1 MKNLL
6 LIITSLLPLLATAQT
21 FSFRYDLRPSVS
33 VNNRILP
40 NAWAGG
46 LTAGQFSTMELN
58 GDGRA
63 DLVVFDRGSNKV
75 NTFLATGAGGAD
87 NWQYAPDY
95 ERRFPVMTN
104 WMLLADYDN
113 DGRKDLFTF
122 FPGGVLVHQNTTPK
136 SSSAVSFS
144 LIASPLQQN
153 GFNGRI
159 PLYVAPTDIPAI
171 TDLDDDGDLDILAAD
186 VGGSR
191 VLYYQNTSFDKTGKP
206 GLDFGRVGDCWG
218 GFLPGDGCTDFS
230 FGVDCH
236 VSGGRV
242 AAPNLRP
249 MHSGNTLTIIDV
261 TGDGRKDL
269 LYGHISCT
277 DLAVLKNTGPNN
289 ASATF
294 SSLEP
299 AFPAPNPIDITIFPA
314 AFLEDADGDGVRD
327 LLVAPNES
335 GLDARTSDLRA
346 NHWLYRNTGTNQ
358 KPVFDLVRKDFLQ
371 HQMLDLGQNAA
382 PALGDLDGD
391 GDADLLIGYRGV
403 SDGTA
408 FRGSLWHF
416 RNIGTANDPNFDLV
430 TTDYLNLSKSG
441 LTDLVPQLVDADGNG
456 STDLLLTGNSATAA
470 EIRVF
475 LNSAGK
481 GGAVQFPATAQ
492 KLPVPDRFSF
502 GELPT
507 IYDVDSDG
515 KPDMLVGKALGN
527 VEYHRNIGTAINP
540 MYQLQNQ
547 AFGGLKLNTLSRMAS
562 VLVVDFN
569 GDKKPELLT
578 ARNDGSL
585 RLYQF
590 SAKPDGLAIL
600 LDSLPGLGLPGASLI
615 ATTADL
621 SGDGLPDVIF
631 GTSAGGLRYAL
642 NTSEKVVITATTDEP
657 VTPWTFPNPT
667 ERYLTIRPPADGL
680 AEVISLAG
688 QVVLPGQWVRAGN
701 DVGFDLGALPDGVY
715 FVRITAEGFG
725 PMTQKVVVWK

>member
-1 MKNLL
+1 MKNYLTL
-6 LIITSLLPLLATAQT
+6 CCCLLPFFTTAQT
-21 FSFRYDLRPSVS
+21 FSFRYDTRPPVS
-33 VNNRILP
+33 VNNRALSS
-40 NAWAGG
+40 AWAGG
-46 LTAGQFSTMELN
+46 LTAGQFSKMDLN
-58 GDGRA
+58 GDGRE

-75 NTFLATGAGGAD
+75 STFLATGAGGAD
-87 NWQYAPDY
+87 SWQYAPDY
-95 ERRFPVMTN
+95 ERRFPTMTY

-122 FPGGVLVHQNTTPK
+122 FPGGVLVYQNTTPK
-136 SSSAVSFS
+136 STSAVSFS
-144 LIASPLQQN
+144 LIANPLQQN

-159 PLYVAPTDIPAI
+159 SLYVAPTDIPAI

-191 VLYYQNTSFDKTGKP
+191 VIYYQNTSFDKTGKP

-218 GFLPGDGCTDFS
+218 GFLPGNGCTDFT
-230 FGVDCH
+230 FGVDCRLA
-236 VSGGRV
+236 GGRV

-249 MHSGNTLTIIDV
+249 MHSGNTLTIVDV

-269 LYGHISCT
+269 LYGHVSCT

-294 SSLEP
+294 ASLEP
-299 AFPAPNPIDITIFPA
+299 AFLAPNPVNITIFPA
-314 AFLEDADGDGVRD
+314 AFLEDVDGDGVRD
-327 LLVAPNES
+327 LLVSPNEG

-358 KPVFDLVRKDFLQ
+358 KPVFNLTQKDFLQ
-371 HQMLDLGQNAA
+371 NQMIELGQNAA

-391 GDADLLIGYRGV
+391 GDTDLLVGHRGV
-403 SDGTA
+403 TNGAA
-408 FRGSLWHF
+408 FRAGLWHF

-430 TTDYLNLSKSG
+430 TTDYLNLAQLG
-441 LTDLVPQLVDADGNG
+441 LTDLVPQLVDVDGNG
-456 STDLLLTGNSATAA
+456 STDLLLTGATRTAA

-475 LNSAGK
+475 FNAASK
-481 GGAVQFPATAQ
+481 GMAVQFPATAQ
-492 KLPVPDRFSF
+492 KLTPPDGFTP

-507 IYDVDSDG
+507 VYDVDSDG
-515 KPDMLVGKALGN
+515 KPDMLVGKLLGS
-527 VEYHRNIGTAINP
+527 VEYHRNTGTVTNP
-540 MYQLQNQ
+540 VYQLQNQ
-547 AFGGLKLNTLSRMAS
+547 TFGGLKLNTLSRIPSM
-562 VLVVDFN
+562 VVVDFN
-569 GDKKPELLT
+569 GDKKPEFLT

-585 RLYQF
+585 KLYQF
-590 SAKPDGLAIL
+590 PAQPDQAATL

-621 SGDGLPDVIF
+621 SGDGLPDLIF

-642 NTSEKVVITATTDEP
+642 NTSEKVVITAIIDEP
-657 VTPWTFPNPT
+657 VTPWAFPNPT

-701 DVGFDLGALPDGVY
+701 DVGFDLGALSDGVY
-715 FVRITAEGFG
+715 FVRITADGRG
-725 PMTQKVVVWK
+725 PLTQKVVLWK

>member
-1 MKNLL
+1 MKNYLTL
-6 LIITSLLPLLATAQT
+6 CYCLLPLFTTAQT
-21 FSFRYDLRPSVS
+21 FSFRYDTRPPVS
-33 VNNRILP
+33 VNNRNLT

-46 LTAGQFSTMELN
+46 LTAGQFSKMDLN
-58 GDGRA
+58 GDGTE
-63 DLVVFDRGSNKV
+63 DLVVFDRGSSKV
-75 NTFLATGAGGAD
+75 STFLATSAGGAD

-95 ERRFPVMTN
+95 ERRFPAMIN
-104 WMLLADYDN
+104 WMLLTDYDN

-122 FPGGVLVHQNTTPK
+122 FPGGVLVYQNTTPK
-136 SSSAVSFS
+136 GSASVSWN
-144 LIASPLQQN
+144 LVANPLQQN

-159 PLYVAPTDIPAI
+159 SLYVAPTDIPAI
-171 TDLDDDGDLDILAAD
+171 TDLDDDGDLDILACD

-218 GFLPGDGCTDFS
+218 GFLPGNGCSDFT
-230 FGVDCH
+230 FGIDCRLA
-236 VSGGRV
+236 GGRV
-242 AAPNLRP
+242 GAPNLRP
-249 MHSGNTLTIIDV
+249 MHSGNALTVIDV

-269 LYGHISCT
+269 LYGHVSCT
-277 DLAVLKNTGPNN
+277 DIAVLKNTGPNN

-299 AFPAPNPIDITIFPA
+299 AFLAQNPINITIFPA

-327 LLVAPNES
+327 LLVSPNES
-335 GLDARTSDLRA
+335 GLDAQTSDLRA

-358 KPVFDLVRKDFLQ
+358 KPVFGLVRKDFLQ
-371 HQMLDLGQNAA
+371 NQMIELGQNAA

-391 GDADLLIGYRGV
+391 GDADLLVGHRGAA
-403 SDGTA
+403 DATG
-408 FRGSLWHF
+408 FRAGLWHF
-416 RNIGTANDPNFDLV
+416 RNIGTPTDPNFDLV
-430 TTDYLNLSKSG
+430 TTDYLNLSQLA
-441 LTDLVPQLVDADGNG
+441 LTDLVPQLTDVDG
-456 STDLLLTGNSATAA
+456 SGSLDLLLTGTTRTAA

-475 LNSAGK
+475 FNSAGK
-481 GGAVQFPATAQ
+481 GAAVQFSATAR
-492 KLPVPDRFSF
+492 KLIAPDGFSP

-507 IYDVDSDG
+507 VYDVDSDG
-515 KPDMLVGKALGN
+515 NPDLLVGKALGS
-527 VEYHRNIGTAINP
+527 VEYHRNVGTATNP
-540 MYQLQNQ
+540 AYQLQNQ
-547 AFGGLKLNTLSRMAS
+547 TFGGLRINTLSRTPS

-590 SAKPDGLAIL
+590 PAQPNQAATL
-600 LDSLPGLGLPGASLI
+600 LDSLPALGLPGASLI

-621 SGDGLPDVIF
+621 SGDGLPDLIF

-642 NTSEKVVITATTDEP
+642 NTSEKVVITATTNEP
-657 VTPWTFPNPT
+657 VDAWAFPNPT
-667 ERYLTIRPPADGL
+667 ERYLTIRPPVEGL

-715 FVRITAEGFG
+715 FVRITADGHG
-725 PMTQKVVVWK
+725 PLAQKVVLWK

>member
-6 LIITSLLPLLATAQT
+6 TLSLLLFSIFANAQT
-21 FSFRYDLRPSVS
+21 FSFRYDTRPPVS
-33 VNNRILP
+33 VNNRTLT

-46 LTAGQFSTMELN
+46 LTAGQFSTMNLN

-75 NTFLATGAGGAD
+75 STFLATGAGGAD

-95 ERRFPVMTN
+95 ERRFPAMTN

-113 DGRKDLFTF
+113 DGRNDLFTF
-122 FPGGVLVHQNTTPK
+122 YPGGVLVYQNTTPK
-136 SSSAVSFS
+136 GSPNVSWS
-144 LIASPLQQN
+144 LIANPLQQN

-159 PLYVAPTDIPAI
+159 ALYVAPTDIPAI

-191 VLYYQNTSFDKTGKP
+191 VLYYQNTSVDKTGKP

-218 GFLPGDGCTDFS
+218 GFLPGDDCTDFT
-230 FGVDCH
+230 FGVDCR

-249 MHSGNTLTIIDV
+249 MHSGNALTVLDV

-269 LYGHISCT
+269 LFGHVECT

-299 AFPAPNPIDITIFPA
+299 AFPGPNPIDITIFPA
-314 AFLEDADGDGVRD
+314 AYSEDIDGDGVRD
-327 LLVAPNES
+327 LLVAPNAS
-335 GLDARTSDLRA
+335 GLDAQTSDLRA
-346 NHWLYRNTGTNQ
+346 NHWLYRNVGTNQ

-371 HQMLDLGQNAA
+371 NQMIELGQNAA

-391 GDADLLIGYRGV
+391 GDADLLVGYRGATV
-403 SDGTA
+403 GNA
-408 FRGSLWHF
+408 FRSSLWHF

-430 TTDYLNLSKSG
+430 TTDYLNLSQLS
-441 LTDLVPQLVDADGNG
+441 LTDLVPQLADVDGNG
-456 STDLLLTGNSATAA
+456 SLDLLLTGNARTAPD
-470 EIRVF
+470 IRVF
-475 LNSAGK
+475 LNAASK
-481 GGAVQFPATAQ
+481 GAAVQFSATAQ
-492 KLPVPDRFSF
+492 KIPAPDGFAP

-507 IYDVDSDG
+507 VYDVDGDG
-515 KPDMLVGKALGN
+515 KPDLLIGKALGS
-527 VEYHRNIGTAINP
+527 VEYHRNVGTATSP
-540 MYQLQNQ
+540 VYQLQNQ
-547 AFGGLKLNTLSRMAS
+547 TFGGLKLNTLSRTPS
-562 VLVVDFN
+562 LLVVDFN

-578 ARNDGSL
+578 ARQDGSL

-590 SAKPDGLAIL
+590 PAQPDGLVTL
-600 LDSLPGLGLPGASLI
+600 LDSLPALGLPGSALI

-621 SGDGLPDVIF
+621 SGDGLPDIIF

-642 NTSEKVVITATTDEP
+642 NTSEKIVITATTDEP
-657 VTPWTFPNPT
+657 TAWAFPNPT
-667 ERYLTIRPPADGL
+667 ERYLSIRPPADGL
-680 AEVISLAG
+680 VEIISLAG
-688 QVVLPGQWVRAGN
+688 QVVLPGQWVRTGN
-701 DVGFDLGALPDGVY
+701 EVGLDLGGLPDGVY
-715 FVRITAEGFG
+715 FVRITAEGRG
-725 PMTQKVVVWK
+725 PVTQKVVLWK